1 MKQIKKN
8 LVMLVAT
15 MLIATSAWAGGE
27 VTIIKKLN
35 GTVNNSVG
43 TVTSEVNATNGQCT
57 VTVTPADDYYIKS
70 VTAEKTVNG
79 NLAQGR
85 LFRAP
90 NMDNML
96 EVTGPDEAYD
106 PSKETS
112 WTFTMPAADYDVE
125 VVADFQTRTSIEGA
139 TVTLNLPAEGYSFD
153 GEEKTPAVTSVVLD
167 GKTLTVTT
175 DYTVGYS
182 DNIDAGTATVTVTGQ
197 GIYTGEA
204 TQTFTIDKAALG
216 ELSINIEGWTYG
228 EYDEEINAPHVY
240 NNSGEGDESIYY
252 KVKDADD
259 NTYTETVPTNAGT
272 YTVKVEVAE
281 SDNYAA
287 GSATAD
293 FTIAKADIT
302 PEVTIQNWTYG
313 DTPDEPVVEG
323 NPGNGAVTFTY
334 QGDNDDEPTT
344 TVPTNAGGYTIFV
357 SVAETA
363 NYNAGETFREFS
375 IEQADFSQVV
385 IDDIADQTYT
395 GSAITPDL
403 TVTFKGNPVDAS
415 EYTVGYSNDH
425 TDVGTVTITL
435 TTTDKNF
442 AQGETNPTKTFNIVA
457 ASVVVTAQNQ
467 TVTYNG
473 TEQYFDNYESDDVE
487 VDVQYYASAEDRE
500 ADANQLEVALNAG
513 TYYIKLVSGDENY
526 TFEPVNV
533 TFIIEPKNLNAE
545 GIDLWSEIDEEGVIY
560 TGEPIEFEDGMFG
573 LMDIV
578 NEDETDLTKDED
590 YTVVYSNNTNV
601 GTATITLTGQGN
613 YTGTLT
619 IDFDIVRDLDITFDE
634 TRQWATYYAA
644 ENLQIPEGL
653 KAFIVTGIGES
664 EVIVEEITYIPQ
676 HVGVLLTY
684 EEEIPEV
691 CLAAAYDG
699 ATQEF
704 EDNLLQGCSVATNV
718 STLATANNS
727 IYVLY
732 NNEFVKTTSGSI
744 PAFRCYLEVNTGAEA
759 RLSII
764 VDDSNASGIDA
775 TFMNREERTMGIY
788 DLQGRRVESSIFNSP
803 LGSAA
808 CNKQESSI
816 LKKGIYIIN
825 GKKVVVK

>member
-27 VTIIKKLN
+27 VTVVKKLN
-35 GTVNNSVG
+35 GTVNNGVG
-43 TVTSEVNATNGQCT
+43 EVTSKVNEGQCI
-57 VTVTPADDYYIKS
+57 VTVTPNAAYYIKS

-79 NLAQGR
+79 DLAQGR

-90 NMDNML
+90 NMANML

-106 PSKETS
+106 PSKKTS

-125 VVADFQTRTSIEGA
+125 VVADFLTRTSIEGA
-139 TVTLNLPAEGYSFD
+139 TVTLDLPAEGYSFD
-153 GEEKTPAVTSVVLD
+153 GEEKTPAVTSVVLS
-167 GKTLTVTT
+167 GKNLTATT
-175 DYTVGYS
+175 DYIVGYS

-204 TQTFTIDKAALG
+204 TQTFTIDKATLE
-216 ELSINIEGWTYG
+216 ELEIIIEGWTYG
-228 EYDEEINAPHVY
+228 QYDGEINAPRIY
-240 NNSGEGDESIYY
+240 GNEGEGEETILY
-252 KVKDADD
+252 KVKDAADD
-259 NTYTETVPTNAGT
+259 TYTDEVPTDAGN
-272 YTVKVEVAE
+272 YTVKVSVAE
-281 SDNYAA
+281 SDNYQA

-293 FTIAKADIT
+293 FTITKAPLTDIT
-302 PEVTIQNWTYG
+302 VNIDSWTYG
-313 DTPDEPVVEG
+313 DNPNAPAVDGAPEGAEVSYTYYAIVNDEPVEL
-323 NPGNGAVTFTY
+323 
-334 QGDNDDEPTT
+334 E
-344 TVPTNAGGYTIFV
+344 TVPTDAGSYQIKATI
-357 SVAETA
+357 AETL
-363 NYNAGETFREFS
+363 NYNGGDVYNEFN
-375 IEQADFSQVV
+375 IAQANFSQVV
-385 IDDIADQTYT
+385 IANIADQTYT

-403 TVTFKGNPVDAS
+403 TVTFKDNPVDAS
-415 EYTVGYSNDH
+415 DYTVGYSNEH
-425 TDVGTVTITL
+425 TNVGTVTITL

-442 AQGETNPTKTFNIVA
+442 AAGDTNPTKTFNIVA
-457 ASVVVTAQNQ
+457 AEVEVTAEDQ

-473 TEQYFDNYESDDVE
+473 TEQFFDNYESDDVE

-513 TYYIKLVSGDENY
+513 TYYVILVSGDDNY
-526 TFEPVNV
+526 TFEPKYA
-533 TFIIEPKNLNAE
+533 TFTIEPKNLNAE
-545 GIDLWSEIDEEGVIY
+545 DIDLWSEIDEEGVIY
-560 TGEPIEFEDGMFG
+560 TGEPIVFEDGMFG

-578 NEDETDLTKDED
+578 NEEETDLTKDED

-601 GTATITLTGQGN
+601 GSATITLTGQGN

-644 ENLQIPEGL
+644 ENLQIPDGL
-653 KAFIVTGIGES
+653 KAYIVTGIGQQ
-664 EVIVEEITYIPQ
+664 EVIVEAIDYIPQ

-775 TFMNREERTMGIY
+775 TFMNREEKTMSIY
-788 DLQGRRVESSIFNSP
+788 DLQGRRMDSSIFT
-803 LGSAA
+803 LH
-808 CNKQESSI
+808 SS
-816 LKKGIYIIN
+816 LKKGLYIVN
-825 GKKVVVK
+825 GKKVIVK

>member
-27 VTIIKKLN
+27 VTVVKKLN
-35 GTVNNSVG
+35 GTVNNGVG
-43 TVTSEVNATNGQCT
+43 EVTSKVNEGQCI
-57 VTVTPADDYYIKS
+57 VTVTPNAAYYIKS

-79 NLAQGR
+79 DLAQGR

-90 NMDNML
+90 NMANML

-106 PSKETS
+106 PSKKTS

-125 VVADFQTRTSIEGA
+125 VVADFLTRTSIEGA
-139 TVTLNLPAEGYSFD
+139 TVTLDLPAEGYSFD
-153 GEEKTPAVTSVVLD
+153 GEEKTPAVTSVVLS
-167 GKTLTVTT
+167 GKNLTATT
-175 DYTVGYS
+175 DYIVGYS

-204 TQTFTIDKAALG
+204 TQTFTIDKATLE
-216 ELSINIEGWTYG
+216 ELEIIIEGWTYG
-228 EYDEEINAPHVY
+228 QYDGEINAPRIY
-240 NNSGEGDESIYY
+240 GNEGEGEETILY
-252 KVKDADD
+252 KVKDAADD
-259 NTYTETVPTNAGT
+259 TYTDEVPTDAGN
-272 YTVKVEVAE
+272 YTVKVSVAE
-281 SDNYAA
+281 SDNYQA

-293 FTIAKADIT
+293 FTITKAPLTDIT
-302 PEVTIQNWTYG
+302 VNIDSWTYG
-313 DTPDEPVVEG
+313 DNPNAPAVDGAPEGAEVSYTYYAIVNDEPVEL
-323 NPGNGAVTFTY
+323 
-334 QGDNDDEPTT
+334 E
-344 TVPTNAGGYTIFV
+344 TVPTDAGSYQIKATI
-357 SVAETA
+357 AETL
-363 NYNAGETFREFS
+363 NYNGGDVYNEFN
-375 IEQADFSQVV
+375 IAQANFSQVV
-385 IDDIADQTYT
+385 IANIADQTYT

-403 TVTFKGNPVDAS
+403 TVTFKDNPVDAS
-415 EYTVGYSNDH
+415 DYTVGYSNEH
-425 TDVGTVTITL
+425 TNVGTVTITL

-442 AQGETNPTKTFNIVA
+442 AAGDTNPTKTFNIVA
-457 ASVVVTAQNQ
+457 AEVEVTAEDQ

-473 TEQYFDNYESDDVE
+473 TEQFFDNYESDDVE

-526 TFEPVNV
+526 TFEPVNA

-699 ATQEF
+699 VAQEF
-704 EDNLLQGCSVATNV
+704 DNNLLQGCSVATTV

-759 RLSII
+759 RLSIV
-764 VDDSNASGIDA
+764 VDDSNASGINA
-775 TFMNREERTMGIY
+775 TFMNSEEKTMSIY
-788 DLQGRRVESSIFNSP
+788 DLQGRRMDSSIFT
-803 LGSAA
+803 LH
-808 CNKQESSI
+808 SS
-816 LKKGIYIIN
+816 LKKGLYIVN
-825 GKKVVVK
+825 GKKVIVK